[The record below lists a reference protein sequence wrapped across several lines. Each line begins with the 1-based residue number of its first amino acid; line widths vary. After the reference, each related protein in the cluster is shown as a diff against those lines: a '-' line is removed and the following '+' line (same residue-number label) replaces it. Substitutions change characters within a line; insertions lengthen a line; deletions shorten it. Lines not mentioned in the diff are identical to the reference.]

1 MSIPLISNIGFTE
14 VNSAGVLNDKAGT
27 AKSKLPIQLF
37 KLTDNIT
44 GNLQLNNDTA
54 HKKIILDTNGKT
66 ILNENGSP
74 LTNNSSVNME
84 LKGSG
89 NVQSTSKTFNNNE
102 TSPNALGTTTVT
114 VANNSTIVVS
124 NVDTDTTVEK
134 YIDTNGGLNYRGS
147 NIDSSGTITVG
158 SGTPDASTIFG
169 QGSSYFNTSDGTP
182 VFIGATAQGASSPVG
197 QGYQLRV
204 ADIPPNTVSILR
216 MDEYANIGLGGYFG
230 NAHGHNRYSYQPSLH
245 FIGVSG
251 ARRFW
256 WRYIRA
262 GNDRKFVFTNNLSIS
277 VVLTGSDPFN
287 NITVTSGGSS
297 EQTVTNTTDGTFNI
311 TGTISGNNG
320 SGQPFALYSVNN
332 GSGSVVTTD
341 YSGILSARAF

>member
-182 VFIGATAQGASSPVG
+182 VFIGDTAQGASSPVG
-197 QGYQLRV
+197 QG
-204 ADIPPNTVSILR
+204 
-216 MDEYANIGLGGYFG
+216 
-230 NAHGHNRYSYQPSLH
+230 
-245 FIGVSG
+245 
-251 ARRFW
+251 
-256 WRYIRA
+256 
-262 GNDRKFVFTNNLSIS
+262 
-277 VVLTGSDPFN
+277 
-287 NITVTSGGSS
+287 
-297 EQTVTNTTDGTFNI
+297 
-311 TGTISGNNG
+311 
-320 SGQPFALYSVNN
+320 
-332 GSGSVVTTD
+332 
-341 YSGILSARAF
+341 